1 MSDNKPTTPVS
12 GEKTDVFD
20 VGALKPATDEKKAVT
35 VDGKAAQAPGERTL
49 KKRLARLCAAR
60 PVLILAVL
68 VSVSAVLTALRGYL
82 LPVTVFLVV
91 LRAGYAAGLWLL
103 HLSAG
108 KRGAK
113 LLSALSLY
121 GTLAGVVGLLAL
133 AVYIACAMFGQAL
146 FLQTEGTLRLA
157 HTIYAAGLWA
167 VIPVLMCIMAAYC
180 LYLFKRH
187 EWRLLCNLRDG
198 LRYGFPFEQGSTA
211 FTRNCTLCA
220 AVLLVLQIVRA
231 FFTSFSLLG
240 ISSANTVKMLDKLL
254 LPQLN
259 YAVSLIGVLVHI
271 AALIMAAG
279 LAHSY
284 GETVKKY
291 KSQRSAKNKPLDR

>member
-1 MSDNKPTTPVS
+1 MSDNKPTSLPS

-20 VGALKPATDEKKAVT
+20 VRTLKPTAAEKTPAT

-68 VSVSAVLTALRGYL
+68 LSVSALLTAFRGYL
-82 LPVTVFLVV
+82 LPVTVFLTV
-91 LRAGYAAGLWLL
+91 LRVGYAVGLWLL

-108 KRGAK
+108 KKGAK

-121 GTLAGVVGLLAL
+121 GTIAGVVGLLFL

-146 FLQTEGTLRLA
+146 LLQTESTLSLA
-157 HTIYAAGLWA
+157 RTIYAAGLWA
-167 VIPVLMCIMAAYC
+167 VIPALMCIMAAYC

-187 EWRLLCNLRDG
+187 ERQLLCNLRDG
-198 LRYGFPFEQGSTA
+198 LRYGFPFEQGSAA
-211 FTRNCTLCA
+211 FTRNSTLSA
-220 AVLLVLQIVRA
+220 VVLLVLQIVRA

-254 LPQLN
+254 LPQMN
-259 YAVSLIGVLVHI
+259 YAVSLIGVLVHV
-271 AALIMAAG
+271 AALIVAAA
-279 LAHSY
+279 LARGY

-291 KSQRSAKNKPLDR
+291 KAQRSAKKSGT